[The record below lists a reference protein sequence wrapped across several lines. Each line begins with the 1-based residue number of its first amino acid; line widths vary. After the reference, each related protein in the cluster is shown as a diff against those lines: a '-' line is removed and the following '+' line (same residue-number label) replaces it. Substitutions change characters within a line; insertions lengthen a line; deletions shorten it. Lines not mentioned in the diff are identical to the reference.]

1 MGQEVDVVALGV
13 VLAGVSTTALLAR
26 QRGDDGGLGAV
37 EQVADLAGLQQVRV
51 EHHALVGDRDLG
63 VALAQLADL
72 AERLVQHGL
81 VAVDPDVVH
90 HHVGQV
96 LADLRGRLATG
107 RRAQALDLGTHGLV
121 GVAGD
126 LRHADALDVDRHL
139 PTGPPPEHEEIHEI
153 NLRNFY
159 INRNFTNPTKAQGG
173 AEEWT
178 QSFILDAKSG
188 FTQGTVG
195 FGMDVLG
202 LYSVKLDGGKGTGG
216 TQLLPLDH
224 DGRPADN
231 FGRTGVAF
239 KAKLSQTEMKV
250 GEWMPVLPIL
260 RSDDGRS
267 LPQTFRGGQITSKE
281 IDGLTL
287 YGGQFRANSPRDDS
301 SMSDM
306 SMTGKAAFTS
316 DRFNF
321 QGGEYA
327 FNDKRTQ
334 IGLWNAELKDIY
346 SQQYVNLIHSQ
357 PLGDWTL
364 GANLGFFYGKDDG
377 SARAG
382 DLDNKTWSG
391 MFSAR
396 YGGNTFYV
404 GLQKLTGDSAWM
416 RVNGTSGGTL
426 ANDSYNASYD
436 NAAGALLASAP

>member
-1 MGQEVDVVALGV
+1 MKPITAPQHLFLPSLVA
-13 VLAGVSTTALLAR
+13 
-26 QRGDDGGLGAV
+26 
-37 EQVADLAGLQQVRV
+37 
-51 EHHALVGDRDLG
+51 
-63 VALAQLADL
+63 VALASAAVPVM
-72 AERLVQHGL
+72 AEESGFLE
-81 VAVDPDVVH
+81 
-90 HHVGQV
+90 
-96 LADLRGRLATG
+96 
-107 RRAQALDLGTHGLV
+107 
-121 GVAGD
+121 
-126 LRHADALDVDRHL
+126 DAKANL
-139 PTGPPPEHEEIHEI
+139 

-159 INRNFTNPTKAQGG
+159 INRNFTNPDNAQGK

-188 FTQGTVG
+188 FTQGTIG

-202 LYSVKLDGGKGTGG
+202 TYSVKLDGGKGTRG
-216 TQLLPLDH
+216 TQLLPTDN

-231 FGRTGVAF
+231 FGRLGVAF
-239 KAKLSQTEMKV
+239 KAKLSQTELKV

-287 YGGQFRANSPRDDS
+287 YGGQFRKNSPRNDS
-301 SMSDM
+301 SMTEM
-306 SMTGKAAFTS
+306 SMNGRAGITS

-321 QGGEYA
+321 QGGEYT
-327 FNDKRTQ
+327 FNDKRTL
-334 IGLWNAELKDIY
+334 IGVWNAELKDIY
-346 SQQYVNLIHSQ
+346 SQQYVNLVHSQ

-364 GANLGFFYGKDDG
+364 GANLGYFYGKEDG
-377 SARAG
+377 SALAG
-382 DLDNKTWSG
+382 NLDNRTWSG
-391 MFSAR
+391 LFSAK

-436 NAAGALLASAP
+436 YAQEKSWQVRHDYNFAGLGVPGLTLMNRYISGSNVHTGGVTDGKEWGRESELAYTIQSGTLKNLSLKWRNSTMRRDFSTNEFDENRVIVSYPLSLL

>member
-1 MGQEVDVVALGV
+1 MTTSPAPYALPGLIALA
-13 VLAGVSTTALLAR
+13 LAGAALPAM
-26 QRGDDGGLGAV
+26 A
-37 EQVADLAGLQQVRV
+37 EEAGLIEGAKVN
-51 EHHALVGDRDLG
+51 L
-63 VALAQLADL
+63 
-72 AERLVQHGL
+72 
-81 VAVDPDVVH
+81 
-90 HHVGQV
+90 
-96 LADLRGRLATG
+96 
-107 RRAQALDLGTHGLV
+107 
-121 GVAGD
+121 
-126 LRHADALDVDRHL
+126 
-139 PTGPPPEHEEIHEI
+139 

-159 INRNFTNPTKAQGG
+159 INRNFTNPTKAQGK

-216 TQLLPLDH
+216 TALLPLDH

-231 FGRTGVAF
+231 FGRTNVAF
-239 KAKLSQTEMKV
+239 KAKLSQTEVKV

-321 QGGEYA
+321 QGGEYV
-327 FNDKRTQ
+327 FNEKRTQ

-357 PLGDWTL
+357 PLGNWTL

-391 MFSAR
+391 MFSAK

-436 NAAGALLASAP
+436 NAQERSWQVRHDYNFVALGIPGLTLMNRYISGDNVHTGTITDGKEWGRESELGYTVQSGALKDLNVRWRNSTMRRDFSNNEFDENRLIVSYPISLL

>member
-1 MGQEVDVVALGV
+1 MTVFPVPYALPGV
-13 VLAGVSTTALLAR
+13 IALAI
-26 QRGDDGGLGAV
+26 
-37 EQVADLAGLQQVRV
+37 AGLALPASAEEGGFV
-51 EHHALVGDRDLG
+51 EGAKVNL
-63 VALAQLADL
+63 
-72 AERLVQHGL
+72 
-81 VAVDPDVVH
+81 
-90 HHVGQV
+90 
-96 LADLRGRLATG
+96 
-107 RRAQALDLGTHGLV
+107 
-121 GVAGD
+121 
-126 LRHADALDVDRHL
+126 
-139 PTGPPPEHEEIHEI
+139 

-159 INRNFTNPTKAQGG
+159 IHRNFTNPTKAQGK

-231 FGRTGVAF
+231 FGRTNVAF
-239 KAKLSQTEMKV
+239 KARLSQTEVKV

-281 IDGLTL
+281 IAGLTL

-321 QGGEYA
+321 QGGEYL

-334 IGLWNAELKDIY
+334 IGLWNAQLKDIY
-346 SQQYVNLIHSQ
+346 SQQYLNVLHSQ

-364 GANLGFFYGKDDG
+364 GANLGFFYGKEDG

-382 DLDNKTWSG
+382 DLDNKTWYG
-391 MFSAR
+391 MFSAK

-436 NAAGALLASAP
+436 NAQERSWQLRHDYNFAAMGIPGLTLMNRYISGDNVHTGTITDGKEWGRESELGYTVQSGTLKDLNVRWRNSTMRRDFSNNEFDENRLIVSYPISLL

>member
-1 MGQEVDVVALGV
+1 MTVFPVPYALPGV
-13 VLAGVSTTALLAR
+13 IALAI
-26 QRGDDGGLGAV
+26 
-37 EQVADLAGLQQVRV
+37 AGLALPASAEEGGFV
-51 EHHALVGDRDLG
+51 EGAKVNL
-63 VALAQLADL
+63 
-72 AERLVQHGL
+72 
-81 VAVDPDVVH
+81 
-90 HHVGQV
+90 
-96 LADLRGRLATG
+96 
-107 RRAQALDLGTHGLV
+107 
-121 GVAGD
+121 
-126 LRHADALDVDRHL
+126 
-139 PTGPPPEHEEIHEI
+139 

-159 INRNFTNPTKAQGG
+159 INRNFTNPTKAQGK

-188 FTQGTVG
+188 VTQGTVG

-231 FGRTGVAF
+231 FGRTNVAF
-239 KAKLSQTEMKV
+239 KARLSQTEVKV

-281 IDGLTL
+281 IAGLTL

-321 QGGEYA
+321 QGGEYL

-334 IGLWNAELKDIY
+334 IGLWNAQLKDIY
-346 SQQYVNLIHSQ
+346 SQQYLNVLHSQ

-364 GANLGFFYGKDDG
+364 GANLGFFYGKEDG

-382 DLDNKTWSG
+382 DLDNKTWYG
-391 MFSAR
+391 MFSAK

-436 NAAGALLASAP
+436 NAQERSWQLRHDYNFAAMGIPGLTLMNRYISGDNVHTGTITDGKEWGRESELGYTVQSGTLKDLNVRWRNSTMRRDFSNNEFDENRLIVSYPISLL

>member
-1 MGQEVDVVALGV
+1 MTVFPVPYALPAV
-13 VLAGVSTTALLAR
+13 IALAIAGLALPASAE
-26 QRGDDGGLGAV
+26 DGGFVEGAKV
-37 EQVADLAGLQQVRV
+37 NL
-51 EHHALVGDRDLG
+51 
-63 VALAQLADL
+63 
-72 AERLVQHGL
+72 
-81 VAVDPDVVH
+81 
-90 HHVGQV
+90 
-96 LADLRGRLATG
+96 
-107 RRAQALDLGTHGLV
+107 
-121 GVAGD
+121 
-126 LRHADALDVDRHL
+126 
-139 PTGPPPEHEEIHEI
+139 

-159 INRNFTNPTKAQGG
+159 INRNFTNPTKTQGK

-231 FGRTGVAF
+231 FGRTNVAF
-239 KAKLSQTEMKV
+239 KARLSQTEVKV

-281 IDGLTL
+281 IAGLTL

-321 QGGEYA
+321 QGGEYL

-334 IGLWNAELKDIY
+334 IGLWNAQLKDIY
-346 SQQYVNLIHSQ
+346 SQQYFNVLHSQ

-364 GANLGFFYGKDDG
+364 GANLGFFYGKEDG

-382 DLDNKTWSG
+382 DLDNKTWYG
-391 MFSAR
+391 MFSAK
-396 YGGNTFYV
+396 YGGSTFYL

-436 NAAGALLASAP
+436 NAQERSWQLRHDYNFAAMGIPGLTLMNRYISGDNVHTGTITDGKEWGRESELGYTVQSGTLKDLNVRWRNSTMRRDFSNNEFDENRLIVSYPISLL

>member
-1 MGQEVDVVALGV
+1 MTHPTAPYALPGLIA
-13 VLAGVSTTALLAR
+13 LALT
-26 QRGDDGGLGAV
+26 
-37 EQVADLAGLQQVRV
+37 
-51 EHHALVGDRDLG
+51 G
-63 VALAQLADL
+63 VALPAA
-72 AERLVQHGL
+72 AEE
-81 VAVDPDVVH
+81 
-90 HHVGQV
+90 
-96 LADLRGRLATG
+96 
-107 RRAQALDLGTHGLV
+107 
-121 GVAGD
+121 AGFVEGAKVN
-126 LRHADALDVDRHL
+126 L
-139 PTGPPPEHEEIHEI
+139 

-159 INRNFTNPTKAQGG
+159 INRNFTNPTKAQGK

-178 QSFILDAKSG
+178 QNFILDAKSG

-231 FGRTGVAF
+231 FGRTNVAF
-239 KAKLSQTEMKV
+239 KAKLSQTEIKV

-281 IDGLTL
+281 INGLTL

-321 QGGEYA
+321 QGGEYV
-327 FNDKRTQ
+327 FNEKRTQ

-346 SQQYVNLIHSQ
+346 SQQYLNLIHSQ

-382 DLDNKTWSG
+382 ELDNKTWSG

-396 YGGNTFYV
+396 YGGSTFYV

-436 NAAGALLASAP
+436 NAQERSWQVRHDYNFAALGIPGLTLMNRYISGDNVHTGTITDGKEWGRESELGYTVQSGALRDLNVRWRNSTMRRDFSNNEFDENRLIISYPISLL

>member
-1 MGQEVDVVALGV
+1 MTPSTAQYVFPGLIAIALTGMA
-13 VLAGVSTTALLAR
+13 LPATAEES
-26 QRGDDGGLGAV
+26 GFVEGAKV
-37 EQVADLAGLQQVRV
+37 NL
-51 EHHALVGDRDLG
+51 
-63 VALAQLADL
+63 
-72 AERLVQHGL
+72 
-81 VAVDPDVVH
+81 
-90 HHVGQV
+90 
-96 LADLRGRLATG
+96 
-107 RRAQALDLGTHGLV
+107 
-121 GVAGD
+121 
-126 LRHADALDVDRHL
+126 
-139 PTGPPPEHEEIHEI
+139 

-159 INRNFTNPTKAQGG
+159 INRNFTNPIKAQGK

-224 DGRPADN
+224 DGRPADS
-231 FGRTGVAF
+231 FGRTNVAF
-239 KAKLSQTEMKV
+239 KAKLSQTEVKV

-281 IDGLTL
+281 INGLTL
-287 YGGQFRANSPRDDS
+287 YGGQFRQNSPRDDS
-301 SMSDM
+301 SMNDL

-321 QGGEYA
+321 QGGEYL
-327 FNDKRTQ
+327 FNEKRTQ

-346 SQQYVNLIHSQ
+346 SQQYVNLIHTQ
-357 PLGDWTL
+357 PIGDWTL

-391 MFSAR
+391 LLSAR

-426 ANDSYNASYD
+426 ANDSYNSSYD
-436 NAAGALLASAP
+436 NAREKSWQVRHDYNFVALGIPGLTLMNRYISGENVHTGTVTDGKEWGRESELGYTVQSGALKNLNVKWRNSTMRRDYSNNEFDENRLIVSYPISLL

>member
-1 MGQEVDVVALGV
+1 MTP
-13 VLAGVSTTALLAR
+13 STTPYLFPGLIAFAMIGTALPAIA
-26 QRGDDGGLGAV
+26 QESGFV
-37 EQVADLAGLQQVRV
+37 E
-51 EHHALVGDRDLG
+51 
-63 VALAQLADL
+63 
-72 AERLVQHGL
+72 
-81 VAVDPDVVH
+81 
-90 HHVGQV
+90 
-96 LADLRGRLATG
+96 
-107 RRAQALDLGTHGLV
+107 
-121 GVAGD
+121 
-126 LRHADALDVDRHL
+126 DAKVNL
-139 PTGPPPEHEEIHEI
+139 

-159 INRNFTNPTKAQGG
+159 INRNFTNPTKAQGK

-202 LYSVKLDGGKGTGG
+202 LYSVKLDGGKGTAG

-231 FGRTGVAF
+231 FGRTNVAF
-239 KAKLSQTEMKV
+239 KARLSQTELKV

-267 LPQTFRGGQITSKE
+267 LPQTFRGGQLTSKE

-287 YGGQFRANSPRDDS
+287 YGGQMRANSPRDDS

-306 SMTGKAAFTS
+306 SMSGRATVTS

-321 QGGEYA
+321 AGAEYS
-327 FNDKRTQ
+327 FNEKRTQ
-334 IGLWNAELKDIY
+334 IAAWNAELKDIY
-346 SQQYVNLIHSQ
+346 SQQFLNLIHSQ
-357 PLGDWTL
+357 PVGDWTL
-364 GANLGFFYGKDDG
+364 GANLGFFHGQEEG

-391 MFSAR
+391 MFSAK
-396 YGGNTFYV
+396 YGGSTVYL

-426 ANDSYNASYD
+426 ANDSFNSSYD
-436 NAAGALLASAP
+436 NARETSWQLRHDYNFAAVGLPGLTLMNRYISGDNVHTATVSDGKEWGRESELGYTVQSGSLKNLNLRWRNSTLRRDYSNNEFDENRVIVSYPINLL

>member
-1 MGQEVDVVALGV
+1 MTTSPAPYAIPGLIALA
-13 VLAGVSTTALLAR
+13 LAGAALPVAA
-26 QRGDDGGLGAV
+26 QEAGFVEGAKV
-37 EQVADLAGLQQVRV
+37 NL
-51 EHHALVGDRDLG
+51 
-63 VALAQLADL
+63 
-72 AERLVQHGL
+72 
-81 VAVDPDVVH
+81 
-90 HHVGQV
+90 
-96 LADLRGRLATG
+96 
-107 RRAQALDLGTHGLV
+107 
-121 GVAGD
+121 
-126 LRHADALDVDRHL
+126 
-139 PTGPPPEHEEIHEI
+139 

-159 INRNFTNPTKAQGG
+159 INRNFTNPTKTQGK

-202 LYSVKLDGGKGTGG
+202 LYSIKLDGGKGTGG

-231 FGRTGVAF
+231 FGRTNVAF
-239 KAKLSQTEMKV
+239 KARLSQTEVKV

-281 IDGLTL
+281 VAGLTL

-321 QGGEYA
+321 QGGEYL

-334 IGLWNAELKDIY
+334 IGLWNAQLKDIY
-346 SQQYVNLIHSQ
+346 SQQYLNVLHSQ

-364 GANLGFFYGKDDG
+364 GANLGFFYGKEDG

-382 DLDNKTWSG
+382 DLDNKTWYG
-391 MFSAR
+391 MFSAK
-396 YGGNTFYV
+396 YGGNTFYL

-436 NAAGALLASAP
+436 NAQERSWQLRHDYNFAAMGIPGLTLMNRYISGDNVHTGAITDGKEWGRESELGYTVQSGTLKDLNVRWRNSTMRRDFSNNEFDENRLIVSYPISLL